1 MAGTFKRVMLE
12 VDSVKF
18 YPLEVKYTLQRNAN
32 QVGRR
37 IGESLTGRAYVWVD
51 AHATDNISQAHQIE
65 LWKMAVETKDP
76 LHKVSITWYSEDGDK
91 VLTNAEFMGW
101 VSVFQYNNPKV
112 SAIPGAPPNFLGG
125 DGAGA
130 TAQVG
135 YNNLLYLEL
144 VVVLDETNVSKHKFA
159 K

>member
-1 MAGTFKRVMLE
+1 MAGTFKRVMIE
-12 VDSVKF
+12 IDSVKF
-18 YPLEVKYTLQRNAN
+18 YPLEAKYALTRNSN

-37 IGESLTGRAYVWVD
+37 IGESLVGRAYVWVD
-51 AHATDNISQAHQIE
+51 AHAIDNISQAHQIE
-65 LWKMAVETKDP
+65 LWKMATETKDP

-101 VSVFQYNNPKV
+101 VSVFQYNNPKI
-112 SAIPGAPPNFLGG
+112 SAIPGT
-125 DGAGA
+125 AGSMGQEAA
-130 TAQVG
+130 TGTSQVG

-144 VVVLDETNVSKHKFA
+144 VVVLDETNVTKHKFT

>member
-1 MAGTFKRVMLE
+1 MKGTYKRVSIE
-12 VDSVKF
+12 IGSVKF
-18 YPLEVKYTLQRNAN
+18 FPLEVKYTLNRSAN

-37 IGESLTGRAYVWVD
+37 IGESLVGRAYVWAD
-51 AHATDNISQAHQIE
+51 AHATDNLSQAHQVE
-65 LWKMAVETKDP
+65 LWKMATESKDP
-76 LHKVSITWYSEDGDK
+76 LHKVSITWFSEDADK
-91 VLTNAEFMGW
+91 VLSNAEFMGW
-101 VSVFQYNNPKV
+101 VSVFQYNNPKI
-112 SAIPGAPPNFLGG
+112 SATPGAPTVLGSEG
-125 DGAGA
+125 TGA